1 MDVQQGGGN
10 SDPGA
15 GPAGGGQ
22 EPRDGSRVG
31 LIVGIGLALLL
42 GLVAVVVL
50 LSRDDD
56 TTASEATPTPTS
68 TVTVTVDP
76 GETPTPT
83 AEPTEEPT
91 PTTPETPPTGEFP
104 DLMADS
110 LGPLELRMAKDEAL
124 ATGLVT
130 EQEFDGQVELIADP
144 GQLPGVFI
152 CWDSQQDSLTSF
164 TVKDGSPI
172 TTPDGIGVGST
183 ATDLRAA
190 YGVLLQELEEAG
202 MTWFTVPVDDVGY
215 AFFPTEVEMIM
226 LAGTDQV
233 VADVRPGSEPC

>member
-1 MDVQQGGGN
+1 M
-10 SDPGA
+10 
-15 GPAGGGQ
+15 
-22 EPRDGSRVG
+22 
-31 LIVGIGLALLL
+31 GLALLI

-50 LSRDDD
+50 LTRDDD
-56 TTASEATPTPTS
+56 TTASGEATPTPTS

-76 GETPTPT
+76 GESPTPTP
-83 AEPTEEPT
+83 EPTEEPT
-91 PTTPETPPTGEFP
+91 PTPTESPMPGEFP

-110 LGPLELRMAKDEAL
+110 LGPLELRMTKDEAL

-130 EQEFDGQVELIADP
+130 EQEFEGQVELVADP
-144 GQLPGVFI
+144 VQLPGVFI

-172 TTPDGIGVGST
+172 TTPDGIGVAST
-183 ATDLRAA
+183 PTDLRAA
-190 YGVLLQELEEAG
+190 YGVLLQEFEEAG

-226 LAGTDQV
+226 LAGTDQT